1 MGLKLQGECEAAAA
15 AAGMGVSVPTEET
28 GALGI

>member
-1 MGLKLQGECEAAAA
+1 VSAEAAAA
-15 AAGMGVSVPTEET
+15 AAGMRVSVPTEET